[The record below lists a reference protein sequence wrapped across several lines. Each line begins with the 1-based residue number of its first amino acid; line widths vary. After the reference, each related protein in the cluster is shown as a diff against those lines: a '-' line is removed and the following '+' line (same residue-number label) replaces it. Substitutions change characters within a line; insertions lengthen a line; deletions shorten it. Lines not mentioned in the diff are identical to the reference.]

1 MQQTVVNSRQ
11 GVIISYYPMRRNIIL
26 FLAGLLL
33 VGGCTEDVQRKD
45 VADLIGQIDPIRL
58 RNHVAALTGHGPR
71 PASELRVTR
80 HSVNYIKAQLVS
92 FGYQPF
98 EESPGSAMTP
108 NQDGAGFVNVIAERS
123 GSEAPASIL
132 ELGAHY
138 DTVTTSPGADDNA
151 SGVAA
156 VLEVARILS
165 QVTTKPTVRFCFF
178 ALEEEDRV
186 GSRYHVQQIQSRN
199 ENLDGAIILEMVG
212 YATERPDTQRTPARI
227 PWLFSPPTTGNFV
240 AVIGNLRSG
249 GLGNRFENAL
259 EAYVPSLPYFS
270 ANRVG
275 GFFRDAL
282 RSDHKPY
289 WDTGYR
295 AIMLTDTA
303 NFRNPHYHRP
313 SDTTDTLNFD
323 FLQQVTQ
330 ATAAMLL
337 LTDRETAPGE

>member
-1 MQQTVVNSRQ
+1 
-11 GVIISYYPMRRNIIL
+11 MRRYIIL

-45 VADLIGQIDPIRL
+45 VAELIGQIDQVRL
-58 RNHVAALTGHGPR
+58 RGHVAALTGSGPR
-71 PASELRVTR
+71 PASDLRVTR
-80 HSVNYIKAQLVS
+80 HTVDYIKAQLVS

-98 EESPGSAMTP
+98 EESPGPAITP
-108 NQDGAGFVNVIAERS
+108 NPNGAGFVNIIAEHS
-123 GSEAPASIL
+123 GSKTPASIL

-138 DTVTTSPGADDNA
+138 DTVATSPGADDNA

-156 VLEVARILS
+156 VLEVARVLS
-165 QVTTKPTVRFCFF
+165 QASIKPTVRFCFF
-178 ALEEEDRV
+178 ALEENGRD
-186 GSRYHVQQIQSRN
+186 GSRYHVQQIQDHN
-199 ENLDGAIILEMVG
+199 ENLDGTIILEMVG
-212 YATERPDTQRTPARI
+212 FATERPDSQRTPVRI

-240 AVIGNLRSG
+240 AVIGNLHSG

-259 EAYVPSLPYFS
+259 QAYVPALPYFS

-275 GFFRDAL
+275 GFFEDAL

-313 SDTTDTLNFD
+313 SDTTDTLNFG
-323 FLQQVTQ
+323 FLQRVAQ

-337 LTDRETAPGE
+337 LTDR